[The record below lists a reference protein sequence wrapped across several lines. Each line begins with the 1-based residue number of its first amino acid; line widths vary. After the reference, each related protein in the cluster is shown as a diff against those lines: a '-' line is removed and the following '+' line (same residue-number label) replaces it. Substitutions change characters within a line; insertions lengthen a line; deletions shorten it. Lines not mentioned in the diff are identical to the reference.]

1 MSPASAQV
9 ERGGPVGRWRRT
21 VAVVATLLSVLV
33 VATSTAGW
41 ALLHRVEGQVDRV
54 DVFAELEDRPP
65 ESTGGTNFL
74 LVGSDTRE
82 GISRRALRRLTAGS
96 RRSAAGQR
104 SDTVILAHVSGA
116 GDAMTL
122 ISLPRDSLV
131 KIPAHDSIAGGSA
144 RERVPERLDK
154 LNVAYA
160 AGGPELTV
168 RTVEHNTGVRIDHY
182 VEVDFAGFVRLV
194 DALGGVDV
202 CLPAA
207 VDDVQ
212 SGLDLPEGRSHVGGV
227 QGLAYVRARAFDPTG
242 DIGRIG
248 RQQRF
253 LAALVDQALSRT
265 TLLNPVRLQA
275 VVDAALS
282 AVRTDDDLDY
292 GGALE
297 LATRLRGASRGDMIF
312 TTVPLADSNHVD
324 PDLGSTVLW
333 DEAAAAEMFAKVRAD
348 QPIREKSAKPKRVA
362 RGDGEDAEGA
372 TVPPASIRVRALNA
386 GGTPGLAAQAT
397 ADLRAAGF
405 TIAIDPAD
413 AGGDPATE
421 TVVRFDPRWSTSA
434 RTVRAALPAARFVE
448 VPGLGETFE
457 VLAGSSYDGVTDVS
471 LAAEPSPTGRPD
483 QPAGRVRT
491 AADSV
496 CD

>member
-1 MSPASAQV
+1 MSSTSPQLNRHRPA
-9 ERGGPVGRWRRT
+9 GRWRRL
-21 VAVVATLLSVLV
+21 VAVLATLLSVLI

-54 DVFAELEDRPP
+54 DVFADLSHRPQA
-65 ESTGGTNFL
+65 SNGGTNFL

-104 SDTVILAHVSGA
+104 SDTVMLAHVSGA
-116 GDAMTL
+116 GDAVTL
-122 ISLPRDSLV
+122 ISLPRDSVV
-131 KIPAHDSIAGGSA
+131 KIPAHDSAAG
-144 RERVPERLDK
+144 ERVPARRDK

-168 RTVEHNTGVRIDHY
+168 RTVEHNTGVRIDRY

-202 CLPAA
+202 CLPVA
-207 VDDVQ
+207 VDDQQ
-212 SGLDLPEGRSHVGGV
+212 SGLDLPAGRSHVGGV

-265 TLLNPVRLQA
+265 TLLNPVRLRG

-282 AVRTDDDLDY
+282 AVRTDDELDY
-292 GGALE
+292 GDVLE
-297 LATRLRGASRGDMIF
+297 LATRLRGADRGDLLF
-312 TTVPLADSNHVD
+312 TTVPLADSNHFE
-324 PDLGSTVLW
+324 PGLGSTVLW
-333 DEAAAAEMFAKVRAD
+333 DEAAAQEMFAKVRAD